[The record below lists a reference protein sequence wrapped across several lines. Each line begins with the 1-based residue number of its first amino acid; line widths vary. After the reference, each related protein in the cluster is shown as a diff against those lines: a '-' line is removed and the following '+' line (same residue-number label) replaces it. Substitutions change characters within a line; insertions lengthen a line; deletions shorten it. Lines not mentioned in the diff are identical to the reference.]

1 MSDTNETRKKRGR
14 PPTGRPQKI
23 RVPFNVTPDDFA
35 WLLTL
40 PNRSE
45 WLRGK
50 IEQDRDTKRSDKRAA
65 DPPDA
70 QDDAPGSAT
79 PF

>member
-1 MSDTNETRKKRGR
+1 MTNDEPKRRGKAR
-14 PPTGRPQKI
+14 SGKPRN
-23 RVPFNVTPDDFA
+23 RMLPFSVTPEDET

-50 IEQDRDTKRSDKRAA
+50 IEQDRDTSRATNRAA
-65 DPPDA
+65 DTPDA
-70 QDDAPGSAT
+70 QAGAPGSPT